1 VNQVIGA
8 PAAPVFAVPTVLDLP
23 VTTGIR
29 EAKPAEPVVYVL
41 NEGEPAR
48 RERLGRQDRVLTTG
62 SIAGPRIISRGEEG
76 WDVDASSPSGA
87 RIIHLAVPVGRR
99 N

>member
-1 VNQVIGA
+1 VNQVIG
-8 PAAPVFAVPTVLDLP
+8 PPVAPVFAVPSVLDLP
-23 VTTGIR
+23 AMTGIR
-29 EAKPAEPVVYVL
+29 EARPAEPVVYVL

-48 RERLGRQDRVLTTG
+48 RERLGQRDRVLTTG
-62 SIAGPRIISRGEEG
+62 SVAGPRIVHRGEEG
-76 WDVDASSPSGA
+76 WGADASSSSGA